1 MSHTSSNNDLIRLI
15 KELNTEDIVWLLHVI
30 NKDII
35 EEKLRVD
42 ISDHDNELVEWDIEK
57 LNSLKDL
64 NELKTYLIHNLKDE
78 SEATCEF
85 YINLI
90 NNYKKLLM
98 IRSRDFS
105 NYKTDK
111 RLLNFATYKI
121 SSEKNDIYRKIKSIS
136 NIYLRFLYIIFT
148 RESYYRSNIR
158 LDRIESDYS
167 KIISEKSLHF
177 KKYDIP
183 TFYKWAKNNIEK
195 DRVNFR
201 EFNQVDF
208 IPLQDNDFSVWV
220 NSIFDI
226 MYHENQHAY
235 LNLKKKLSNAWYQ
248 KDYQKRNK
256 GKENHFFLTDST
268 KNLLKILALKLN
280 RSEDKVIELL
290 INKFAIEE
298 GIIIEGII
306 KYSA

>member
-1 MSHTSSNNDLIRLI
+1 MNHVSHNYDLIKLI

-35 EEKLRVD
+35 EEKAHAN
-42 ISDHDNELVEWDIEK
+42 ISDHDNELIEWNIEK
-57 LNSLKDL
+57 INSFKDL
-64 NELKTYLIHNLKDE
+64 NELRNYLILKLKDK

-90 NNYKKLLM
+90 NDYKKLLM

-111 RLLNFATYKI
+111 RLLNFALHKI
-121 SSEKNDIYRKIKSIS
+121 SSENKDIYHKIKPIS
-136 NIYLRFLYIIFT
+136 NIYLRFLYMIFT
-148 RESYYRSNIR
+148 CESYYKSNRR

-167 KIISEKSLHF
+167 EIISEKPLHF
-177 KKYDIP
+177 KKYDLPI
-183 TFYKWAKNNIEK
+183 FYKWAKNNIEK

-201 EFNQVDF
+201 EFNQLNF
-208 IPLQDNDFSVWV
+208 IPLQDSDFSVWV

-235 LNLKKKLSNAWYQ
+235 INLKKKLSNAWYQ

-256 GKENHFFLTDST
+256 GKENHFFLTDSA
-268 KNLLKILALKLN
+268 KDLLKILTLKLN
-280 RSEDKVIELL
+280 KSEDKVIEHL

-298 GIIIEGII
+298 GIILEGRTQ
-306 KYSA
+306 YST